1 MSEFTTK
8 SAFIAILGK
17 PNVGKSSIMN
27 RLLGHKIAI
36 VSPKP
41 QTTRNRIMGVLTEED
56 NQFVFIDTP
65 GLHIPKTKL
74 GEIMVKQVHE
84 SVKDIDGAMLVVEP
98 DERIAPAEEELMKK
112 LSAKKIPT
120 ILIINK
126 TDTVKEKEKLLG
138 AIALYSS
145 KYEFKSV
152 VLVSALTGE
161 NFDDLKSE
169 ISDFLDE
176 SPFFFDPE
184 AITDQPERLIV
195 SEIIREK
202 ILRLLDKEI
211 PHGTAVCVERMK
223 EREDRDILDIEV
235 TIYCEK
241 KTHKGIIIGKSGA
254 MLKKIGSLSRTELE
268 DFFGCKINLQCWVKV
283 KEEWRQRAGAIHNLG
298 LDL

>member
-120 ILIINK
+120 ILVINK
-126 TDTVKEKEKLLG
+126 TDTVKEKEKLL
-138 AIALYSS
+138 ASIALYSS

-152 VLVSALTGE
+152 VLVSALNGE

-169 ISDFLDE
+169 ISEFLEE

>member
-41 QTTRNRIMGVLTEED
+41 QTTRNRIMGVLTEEN

-120 ILIINK
+120 ILVINK
-126 TDTVKEKEKLLG
+126 TDTVKEKEKLL
-138 AIALYSS
+138 ASIALYSS

-152 VLVSALTGE
+152 VLVSALNGE

-169 ISDFLDE
+169 ISEFLEE

-268 DFFGCKINLQCWVKV
+268 DFFGCRINLQCWVKV

>member
-1 MSEFTTK
+1 MDRIETK

-27 RLLGHKIAI
+27 RLLGRKIAI

-41 QTTRNRIMGVLTEED
+41 QTTRNRIMGVLTED
-56 NQFVFIDTP
+56 NNQYVFIDTP

-74 GEIMVKQVHE
+74 GEIMVKQVND
-84 SVKDIDGAMLVVEP
+84 SVNDIDGALLVVEP
-98 DERIAPAEEELMKK
+98 DDRIAPAESELMQK
-112 LSAKKIPT
+112 LSSKKIPT
-120 ILIINK
+120 VLVINK
-126 TDTVKEKEKLLG
+126 TDTVREKEKLLS

-145 KYEFKSV
+145 TYDFASV
-152 VLVSALTGE
+152 VMVSAVNGE
-161 NFDDLKSE
+161 NFDDLKNE
-169 ISDFLDE
+169 LEKFLSP

-223 EREDRDILDIEV
+223 EREDSDILDIEV

-241 KTHKGIIIGKSGA
+241 KSHKGIIIGKSGS
-254 MLKKIGSLSRTELE
+254 MLKKIGSLSREELE
-268 DFFGCKINLQCWVKV
+268 DFFGCRVNLQCWVKV

>member
-1 MSEFTTK
+1 MNELTTK

-74 GEIMVKQVHE
+74 GEIMVKQVHD

-98 DERIAPAEEELMKK
+98 DERIAPAEAELMQK
-112 LSAKKIPT
+112 LSVKRIPT
-120 ILIINK
+120 VLVINK
-126 TDTVKEKEKLLG
+126 TDTVKEKEKLLA

-145 KYEFKSV
+145 QYEFKSV
-152 VLVSALTGE
+152 VMVSALKGD

-169 ISDFLDE
+169 ISDFLE
-176 SPFFFDPE
+176 PSPFFFDPE
-184 AITDQPERLIV
+184 EITDQPERLIV

>member
-169 ISDFLDE
+169 ISEFLDE